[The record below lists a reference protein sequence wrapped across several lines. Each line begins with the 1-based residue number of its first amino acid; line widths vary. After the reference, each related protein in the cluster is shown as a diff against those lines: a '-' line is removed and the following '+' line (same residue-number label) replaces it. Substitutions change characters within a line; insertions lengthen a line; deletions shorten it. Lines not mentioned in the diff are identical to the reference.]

1 MPEWISKETEGQK
14 EGRLAQGQATSRSR
28 AGARAEALSN
38 LNFHTWEADELTH
51 LALAGFDVAPD
62 GIC

>member
-1 MPEWISKETEGQK
+1 MWISEETKGQK
-14 EGRLAQGQATSRSR
+14 EGRLAQGHASRSR
-28 AGARAEALSN
+28 AGARARAEALSN

>member
-1 MPEWISKETEGQK
+1 MWISEETKGQK
-14 EGRLAQGQATSRSR
+14 EGRLAQGHASRSR
-28 AGARAEALSN
+28 ARARAEALSN

-51 LALAGFDVAPD
+51 LALAGFDVALD

>member
-1 MPEWISKETEGQK
+1 MWISEETKGRK
-14 EGRLAQGQATSRSR
+14 EGRLAQGHASRSR
-28 AGARAEALSN
+28 ARARARAEALSN

>member
-1 MPEWISKETEGQK
+1 MWISEETKGRK
-14 EGRLAQGQATSRSR
+14 EGRLAQGHASRSR
-28 AGARAEALSN
+28 ARARTRAEALSN
-38 LNFHTWEADELTH
+38 LNFHTWETDELTH